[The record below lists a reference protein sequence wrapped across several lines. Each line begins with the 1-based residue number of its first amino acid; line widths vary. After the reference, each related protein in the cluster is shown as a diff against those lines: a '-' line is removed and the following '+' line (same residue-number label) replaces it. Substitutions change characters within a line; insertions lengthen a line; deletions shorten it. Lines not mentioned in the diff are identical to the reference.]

1 MEAIETILTAHPSLR
16 GGDAIHAIHI
26 EVSKM
31 AMNFNNVNPSTTLA
45 AKFSIPHAVAA
56 TIINGASATENFLH
70 ESMSNKEIAAIRSK
84 VKMQELS
91 DVRPWPYDRPAKVTI
106 ELKNGD
112 KISEF
117 CEAALGSSARPLEH
131 QTVLEKINHLSK
143 TIAPYLE
150 SAVVSLR
157 QQIQNNPD
165 FSLKTNEWINSFY
178 SK

>member
-1 MEAIETILTAHPSLR
+1 
-16 GGDAIHAIHI
+16 
-26 EVSKM
+26 
-31 AMNFNNVNPSTTLA
+31 
-45 AKFSIPHAVAA
+45 
-56 TIINGASATENFLH
+56 
-70 ESMSNKEIAAIRSK
+70 
-84 VKMQELS
+84 MQELS

-143 TIAPYLE
+143 SIAPNLE

-157 QQIQNNPD
+157 QQIQNNHS

-178 SK
+178 NK